1 MFEISGHM
9 LFKREEDY
17 EICSEA
23 MASEILAS
31 ASIEEDEFC
40 DLMREVLDRE
50 RIEEGEEESN
60 EDGDDNNENKNKAR
74 RSEEEGSAQ
83 MTVKL

>member
-1 MFEISGHM
+1 MAQEITNKM
-9 LFKREEDY
+9 K
-17 EICSEA
+17 I
-23 MASEILAS
+23 
-31 ASIEEDEFC
+31 SISKGKFDEFC

>member
-1 MFEISGHM
+1 M

-17 EICSEA
+17 DICSEA

-50 RIEEGEEESN
+50 RIEEGEEED
-60 EDGDDNNENKNKAR
+60 EEDDGDRSKNKVR
-74 RSEEEGSAQ
+74 SSEEEGSAQ
-83 MTVKL
+83 MSVKV

>member
-1 MFEISGHM
+1 
-9 LFKREEDY
+9 
-17 EICSEA
+17 

-50 RIEEGEEESN
+50 RIEEGEEEED
-60 EDGDDNNENKNKAR
+60 EDGARSKNKVR
-74 RSEEEGSAQ
+74 SSEEEGSAQ
-83 MTVKL
+83 MSVKV

>member
-1 MFEISGHM
+1 
-9 LFKREEDY
+9 
-17 EICSEA
+17 

-50 RIEEGEEESN
+50 RIEEGEEE
-60 EDGDDNNENKNKAR
+60 EDDDEDSERSKNKVR
-74 RSEEEGSAQ
+74 SSEEEGSAQ
-83 MTVKL
+83 MSVKV